1 MKKILTVSLVAMMAV
16 SGARA
21 DLASTAYVD
30 TVAAAEAS
38 AAQAAAEAKVTAL
51 TEGAVATNTADI
63 TAIKTQQAT
72 QDGLIQANTNKFASY
87 STTEQMNAAIGTAVS
102 NATGDNSALAG
113 RVTTAEEEIDALQT
127 SLAEG
132 GTTANAIKAA
142 ADAAAAADAKAQ
154 GAVNVNTSQQTAI
167 EAAQSAANAAQ
178 ATADK
183 KQNALTA
190 GDFIQIEEG
199 TGANQGKTFIKTT
212 YTAGANVDISDTG
225 VISATDTVYD
235 DTEVRGLIGDNA
247 TAIATNKAD
256 IDAINGGATGIA
268 GMVVSGNPT
277 EGAGKYALTAIV
289 DENNI
294 ITGYKWELIDR
305 APND

>member
-113 RVTTAEEEIDALQT
+113 RT
-127 SLAEG
+127 
-132 GTTANAIKAA
+132 
-142 ADAAAAADAKAQ
+142 
-154 GAVNVNTSQQTAI
+154 VNI
-167 EAAQSAANAAQ
+167 R
-178 ATADK
+178 
-183 KQNALTA
+183 LT
-190 GDFIQIEEG
+190 
-199 TGANQGKTFIKTT
+199 K
-212 YTAGANVDISDTG
+212 G
-225 VISATDTVYD
+225 VIILCSF
-235 DTEVRGLIGDNA
+235 
-247 TAIATNKAD
+247 
-256 IDAINGGATGIA
+256 
-268 GMVVSGNPT
+268 
-277 EGAGKYALTAIV
+277 
-289 DENNI
+289 
-294 ITGYKWELIDR
+294 
-305 APND
+305 